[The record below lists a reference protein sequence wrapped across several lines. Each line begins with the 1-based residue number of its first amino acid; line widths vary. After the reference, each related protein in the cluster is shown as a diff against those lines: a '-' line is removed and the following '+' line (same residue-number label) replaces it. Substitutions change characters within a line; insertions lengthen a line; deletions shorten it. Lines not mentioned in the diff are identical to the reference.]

1 MHVVQVPYRQGLLR
15 SSVNDRLARAPFPY
29 KASSQCLATRP
40 IVYRRPRANRSS
52 NPARSLLV
60 PFPAFAPMA
69 LPHAE
74 LLNIPTQTA
83 RPVRRLAALTRRIRS
98 DTYPTFKRAAPV
110 VLVSRYSLVRVVRSS
125 SHQSL
130 GSFTTTLKLC
140 PPGTNPGIVRGGLA
154 SILARRPSPVQLKKP
169 YKRAPPRRRSAA
181 GATGSDRGYKF
192 VYLVI
197 GETVFCSNLLPS
209 R

>member
-1 MHVVQVPYRQGLLR
+1 MSSRFLIVGVSSARPSMTDPLGLHSPTRHHRSAWPLVPLFIDDPALTGHL
-15 SSVNDRLARAPFPY
+15 
-29 KASSQCLATRP
+29 TRP
-40 IVYRRPRANRSS
+40 ARYLFLFRRSP
-52 NPARSLLV
+52 PWL
-60 PFPAFAPMA
+60 FPMRK
-69 LPHAE
+69 

-130 GSFTTTLKLC
+130 GPFTTTLKLC

-169 YKRAPPRRRSAA
+169 YKSAPPRRRSAA
-181 GATGSDRGYKF
+181 GATGSDRGCKLF
-192 VYLVI
+192 IWLS
-197 GETVFCSNLLPS
+197 G
-209 R
+209 